1 LSLRHPVTAQL
12 RNCWFSVN
20 SPIIFSN
27 FVCGGGKYSVPK
39 SATAQLRETLG
50 NILKSGVKSQP
61 LYKINNIM
69 TSADNIRNSIIDK
82 LLTISNK
89 DYLSALHQLVSTSKV
104 NDDVIQLSEAQ
115 ILMLNMS
122 EDDIN
127 NDRII
132 SQEDLDKLDLE
143 WLKAL

>member
-1 LSLRHPVTAQL
+1 
-12 RNCWFSVN
+12 
-20 SPIIFSN
+20 
-27 FVCGGGKYSVPK
+27 
-39 SATAQLRETLG
+39 
-50 NILKSGVKSQP
+50 
-61 LYKINNIM
+61 M